1 MTRSTITAVAKY
13 LPERILTNSDLEKMV
28 NTSDEWIVS
37 RTGISERRIVS
48 DGEATS
54 DMCVRVAEQILKK
67 RSVSPGEIDVIIVG
81 TVTPDMPLPSTA
93 ALIQERIG
101 ATSAWGFDLSAA
113 CSGFL
118 FALESGSKL
127 IESGKYQKVLAIGA
141 DTMSSIIDYEDR
153 ETCVLFGD
161 GGGGVLLEPSGNN
174 SGILDSLLYTDGG
187 GAAFL
192 KMPAG
197 GSQHPASHDT
207 VNKRLHYVTQE
218 GREVFKSAVRGMTD
232 ATSTLLE
239 QNGLRIEDI
248 RLFIPHQANKRIID
262 SCAERLGLTPE
273 QVLINIKHCANTTAG
288 TIPIALAEAAE
299 TGRIS
304 TGDYVVLAAFG
315 AGYTWGSILIRWD
328 DCT

>member
-1 MTRSTITAVAKY
+1 MRTTITAVAKY
-13 LPERILTNSDLEKMV
+13 LPERVLTNSDLEKMV
-28 NTSDEWIVS
+28 NTSDEWILS
-37 RTGISERRIVS
+37 RTGISERHIVS

-54 DMCVRVAEQILKK
+54 DMCTRVAEQILEK
-67 RSVSPGEIDVIIVG
+67 RGISSKELDVIIVG
-81 TVTPDMPLPSTA
+81 TVTPDMLLPSTA
-93 ALIQERIG
+93 ALIQNQIS
-101 ATSAWGFDLSAA
+101 ATNAWGFDLSAA

-127 IESGKYQKVLAIGA
+127 VESGKYQKVLVMGA

-161 GGGGVLLEPSGNN
+161 GAGGVLLEPSSND
-174 SGILDSLLYTDGG
+174 SGILDSLLYTDGSG
-187 GAAFL
+187 SDFL

-207 VNKRLHYVTQE
+207 VNKRLHYITQE
-218 GREVFKSAVRGMTD
+218 GREVFRSAIRGMAD
-232 ATSTLLE
+232 ATSELLKL
-239 QNGLRIEDI
+239 NKLRIEDI

-262 SCAERLGLTPE
+262 SCTERLGLTPE
-273 QVLINIKHCANTTAG
+273 QVMINIEHCANTTGG
-288 TIPIALAEAAE
+288 TIPIALAEAVE
-299 TGRIS
+299 TNRIS

-328 DCT
+328 NCT

>member
-1 MTRSTITAVAKY
+1 MRTTITAVAKY
-13 LPERILTNSDLEKMV
+13 LPERVLTNSDLEKMV
-28 NTSDEWIVS
+28 NTSDEWILS
-37 RTGISERRIVS
+37 RTGISERHIVS

-54 DMCVRVAEQILKK
+54 DMCTRVAEQILEK
-67 RSVSPGEIDVIIVG
+67 RGISSKELDVIIVG
-81 TVTPDMPLPSTA
+81 TVTPDMLLPSTA
-93 ALIQERIG
+93 ALIQNQIS
-101 ATSAWGFDLSAA
+101 ATNAWGFDLSAA

-127 IESGKYQKVLAIGA
+127 VESGKYQKVLVMGA

-153 ETCVLFGD
+153 ETCILFGD
-161 GGGGVLLEPSGNN
+161 GAGGVLLEPSSND

-187 GAAFL
+187 GGNFL

-207 VNKRLHYVTQE
+207 VNKRLHYITQE
-218 GREVFKSAVRGMTD
+218 GREVFRSAIRGMAD
-232 ATSTLLE
+232 ATSELLKL
-239 QNGLRIEDI
+239 NKLRIEDI

-262 SCAERLGLTPE
+262 SYTKRLGLTPE
-273 QVLINIKHCANTTAG
+273 QVMINIEHCANTTGG
-288 TIPIALAEAAE
+288 TIPIALAEAVE
-299 TGRIS
+299 TNRIS

-328 DCT
+328 NCT